1 MFQTLIFSC
10 FCDFFLL
17 FLFFRSKY
25 MVSKP
30 GLIALLMTPM
40 AGAFFLLLNP
50 TNTTLYISTA
60 IIGVC
65 SGAITSISV
74 PTTRELF
81 GTKNF
86 SVNHNIVVANIPLGS
101 LLFGYMAAKL
111 YHKEGNGDGK
121 CMGMKCYR
129 NSFIIWG
136 CVCSLGIILAIILY
150 ARTRKFYLK
159 RDDQS
164 PN

>member
-1 MFQTLIFSC
+1 
-10 FCDFFLL
+10 
-17 FLFFRSKY
+17 
-25 MVSKP
+25 MVSRP
-30 GLIALLMTPM
+30 GLIVLLMVPM

-50 TNTTLYISTA
+50 ANISLYISTA
-60 IIGVC
+60 IIGVS
-65 SGAITSISV
+65 SGAITSIAVS
-74 PTTRELF
+74 TTRELF
-81 GTKNF
+81 GTENF

-101 LLFGYMAAKL
+101 LLFGYMAAML

-121 CMGMKCYR
+121 CMGMNCYR

-136 CVCSLGIILAIILY
+136 CVCNLGIILAIILY

-164 PN
+164 HS

>member
-1 MFQTLIFSC
+1 
-10 FCDFFLL
+10 
-17 FLFFRSKY
+17 
-25 MVSKP
+25 MVSRP
-30 GLIALLMTPM
+30 GLIVLLMVPM

-50 TNTTLYISTA
+50 TNIFLYISTA
-60 IIGVC
+60 FIGIC
-65 SGAITSISV
+65 SGAITSIAVS
-74 PTTRELF
+74 TTRELF
-81 GTKNF
+81 GTENF
-86 SVNHNIVVANIPLGS
+86 SVNHNIVVANIPFGS
-101 LLFGYMAAKL
+101 LLFGYMAATL

-136 CVCSLGIILAIILY
+136 CVCILGIILAIILY

-164 PN
+164 HS